1 MSKNAAWPIGIVLSL
16 IVGASAFAA
25 TQATDFSMRVLSSDP
40 SRVTG
45 GDALVEIISPAGK
58 PAVAA
63 NGRDVSGA
71 FNGADGHYIG
81 LVSGFINGDNTLTA
95 NQGANTA
102 SVKIKNFPITGPLFS
117 GPKETPFIC
126 ETAQF
131 KLKDGKFLPAA
142 KDADCSVDTVVT
154 YVYRPAGT
162 RDFKPLPDRNKL
174 PEDVAQTTTSTGDKV
189 PYVVRIETGTINR
202 GIYEIAVLHNPAAE
216 GDPSPTSAP
225 KGWNHR
231 FAYLFAGGCGGMYR
245 QGRTTQ
251 NVLSEQ
257 FTGLGYATISNTLNV
272 FQNNCDDL
280 LSSETAVMTR
290 EHAIER
296 LGMPVFT
303 VGWGCSGGSHQVL
316 LTADNYPGVLDGI
329 MPMCTSV
336 DFVRFGQN
344 SSDVNLVFDW
354 FKKPGAKGLTEI
366 QKHAIA
372 GVTLNT
378 KPSQIG
384 RSIATDCPDVLPK
397 QNRFDAKT
405 NPKGVRCM
413 WSDHFVNS
421 LGRDPKTGFA
431 RNVVDNIGVQ
441 YGLAALNSGAID
453 VEQFLALNEQIGGFD
468 VNGDWMPGRG
478 AGDPEGI
485 KAAYRSG
492 RVLNGGLG
500 LKDIPVIE
508 QRNYSD
514 HDPEANHLK
523 AGTFAA
529 AGRVE
534 REAGNRDNY
543 IILLE
548 SHREGFYAASQ
559 NGDTMS
565 RYAIGKMDEWLTAI
579 VHDTGAGSKR
589 DKTLRNKPQDLVESC
604 FDPEGKRIAEK
615 QTFSGG
621 KCNEYYPTY
630 PSPRMVA
637 GESEL
642 QDVIKC
648 QLKPVTAADYRV
660 KVTDAQ
666 LARLKKVFP
675 AGVCDWSKPGVG
687 QQAPAGTWQSF

>member
-1 MSKNAAWPIGIVLSL
+1 MSKKAAWSL
-16 IVGASAFAA
+16 GFALTLLVGASAMAA
-25 TQATDFSMRVLSSDP
+25 TNDFSIHVLSSDP

-45 GDALVEIISPAGK
+45 GDALIEIVSPEA
-58 PAVAA
+58 PPRVDA
-63 NGRDVSGA
+63 NGRDVSMA
-71 FNGADGHYIG
+71 FKNESGRYIG
-81 LVSGFINGDNTLTA
+81 LVKGFTTGDNTLTA
-95 NQGANTA
+95 KQGSNSA
-102 SVKIKNFPITGPLFS
+102 SVKIKNYPITGPVFA
-117 GPKETPFIC
+117 GPKEKPFIC

-131 KLKDGKFLPAA
+131 KLKDGKFLPAP

-162 RDFKPLPDRNKL
+162 KEFKPLPDRKTL
-174 PEDVAQTTTSTGDKV
+174 PADVAQTTTSTGETV

-202 GIYEIAVLHNPAAE
+202 GVYEIAMLHNPTAE
-216 GDPSPTSAP
+216 GDPSPATSP

-245 QGRTTQ
+245 QGRNTQ

-257 FTGLGYATISNTLNV
+257 FTGLGYATIANSLNV

-280 LSSETAVMTR
+280 LSSETAMMTR
-290 EHAIER
+290 EHAIKR
-296 LGMPVFT
+296 LGLPLFT
-303 VGWGCSGGSHQVL
+303 IGWGCSGGSHQVL

-354 FKKPGAKGLTEI
+354 LKKPGAKGLTDA

-378 KPSQIG
+378 KPSTIG

-397 QNRFDAKT
+397 SERFDAKT
-405 NPKGVRCM
+405 NPNGVRCM

-441 YGLAALNSGAID
+441 YGLAALNSGAISVD
-453 VEQFLALNEQIGGFD
+453 TFLDLNEQIGGYD
-468 VNGDWMPGRG
+468 VNGDWTQARG
-478 AGDPEGI
+478 AGDPQGI
-485 KAAYRSG
+485 RAAYRSG

-514 HDPEANHLK
+514 HDPQANHLK

-529 AGRVE
+529 AGRVA
-534 REAGNRDNY
+534 REAGDRDNY
-543 IILLE
+543 IVLIE
-548 SHREGFYAASQ
+548 SHREGEYAASQ

-565 RYAIGKMDEWLTAI
+565 RYAIGKMDEWLTSIAKDAG
-579 VHDTGAGSKR
+579 VGSKR
-589 DKTLRNKPQDLVESC
+589 EKTLRNKPKDLVESC
-604 FDPEGKRIAEK
+604 FDPEGKRIEEK

-621 KCNEYYPTY
+621 KCNEFYPTY

-637 GESEL
+637 GQSEL
-642 QDVIKC
+642 QDIIKC
-648 QLKPVTAADYRV
+648 QLKPVSPADY
-660 KVTDAQ
+660 KAKLTDAQ
-666 LARLKKVFP
+666 MSRLKKLFSG
-675 AGVCDWSKPGVG
+675 GVCDWTKPGVG
-687 QQAPAGTWQSF
+687 QEKPAGTWQYF